1 MLGTGSGG
9 VVRAGYVLTS
19 WVYRANE
26 LRACLCLHSRHFAH
40 RTALSATAN
49 ALLCVFIYANAISRI
64 GSRER
69 NEALRGACILL
80 HYHSL
85 RDHDSMRR
93 AVRTHPATAATPIPV
108 IHVDGHPRARQ
119 EHLHRRRRSKP
130 SPQERYYEYHGTSTD
145 TSLHHRRMCTEGL
158 SPRLSPVAESACK
171 GTLSLRVSYHLDA
184 EHPLALAP
192 GSDSGRPSH
201 SHFDARMTG
210 RRMPKAPHSDPGSAR
225 LRHSAAISPRR
236 PVTLR
241 APDGPTLPSL
251 RQ

>member
-1 MLGTGSGG
+1 
-9 VVRAGYVLTS
+9 
-19 WVYRANE
+19 
-26 LRACLCLHSRHFAH
+26 
-40 RTALSATAN
+40 
-49 ALLCVFIYANAISRI
+49 
-64 GSRER
+64 
-69 NEALRGACILL
+69 
-80 HYHSL
+80 
-85 RDHDSMRR
+85 MRR
-93 AVRTHPATAATPIPV
+93 AVRTHPATAATPNPPYQLSMWTV
-108 IHVDGHPRARQ
+108 TRGRGKNTYTVDGGRSRAPRSAI
-119 EHLHRRRRSKP
+119 
-130 SPQERYYEYHGTSTD
+130 TSTD

>member
-1 MLGTGSGG
+1 
-9 VVRAGYVLTS
+9 
-19 WVYRANE
+19 
-26 LRACLCLHSRHFAH
+26 
-40 RTALSATAN
+40 
-49 ALLCVFIYANAISRI
+49 
-64 GSRER
+64 
-69 NEALRGACILL
+69 
-80 HYHSL
+80 
-85 RDHDSMRR
+85 MRR

-119 EHLHRRRRSKP
+119 EHPTYTVDGGRSRAP
-130 SPQERYYEYHGTSTD
+130 RSAITSTD